1 MPISWRIV
9 DGVVFLKSIGSAT
22 FEEWRAAV
30 EGFLAHPDHKPG
42 MGVVHDWRG
51 LGEAPLPSDI
61 RTRADYV
68 KRHASS
74 LARPRWALVV
84 TEGVNYGMGRMAEGL
99 VDGSSVE
106 LRAFRDLA
114 EAEAWVRGG

>member
-1 MPISWRIV
+1 M
-9 DGVVFLKSIGSAT
+9 FLESTQSTT
-22 FEEWRAAV
+22 FEEWRRAV
-30 EGFLAHPDHKPG
+30 ENFLAHPDYQPG

-68 KRHASS
+68 ERHASS
-74 LARPRWALVV
+74 LARKRWALVV
-84 TEGVNYGMGRMAEGL
+84 AEGVNHDMGRMAEGL
-99 VDGSSVE
+99 VDASSIE

-114 EAEAWVRGG
+114 EAEAWVRERP